1 MSAIPAVLSA
11 LTAIA
16 GAALP
21 GWQTIN
27 GTEASVTTLGPLVVV
42 VGGDEVTGRRDLDS
56 MSLDT
61 TSETFVVPV
70 TVSASLPGAD
80 QNAADTQAL
89 DAYDVLERAVR
100 EHVAGPDLGVGGVL
114 QAIPTGDFSLR
125 RLSDDNGRHAVVRF
139 SVLVTAQNT

>member
-11 LTAIA
+11 LTEIA

-80 QNAADTQAL
+80 QNAADTS
-89 DAYDVLERAVR
+89 VGRVR
-100 EHVAGPDLGVGGVL
+100 RP
-114 QAIPTGDFSLR
+114 
-125 RLSDDNGRHAVVRF
+125 
-139 SVLVTAQNT
+139 